1 MIGKNPYIFNSA
13 SVTSDQA
20 VIIRNNNTRF
30 FIFASRFH
38 SLNNNDKDAFQ
49 KLTMNI
55 PKHVSKA
62 SSGTLFRNP
71 KNMSAL
77 ELNKKMQSLVKELAG
92 NKPYPEYK
100 DPNTNL
106 PLTARQVFF
115 TSFFWQNLSSIFRG
129 DSYVKDPTIWANY
142 KRYNTD
148 LPSYIKP
155 ESNSIQAALTIYNI
169 ENLEIGLDMNRMLD
183 TILVSDGNGNYRL
196 RPDNSFETNNLLAE
210 AVANQIRIL
219 KDNKIFKSI
228 YYSPV
233 FGSNKDDPENE

>member
-1 MIGKNPYIFNSA
+1 MIEKNPYIFNSA
-13 SVTSDQA
+13 SVTPDQA
-20 VIIRNNNTRF
+20 AIIRDNNTRL
-30 FIFASRFH
+30 FIFTSRFH
-38 SLNNNDKDAFQ
+38 ILNNNDKDSFQ
-49 KLTMNI
+49 KLTMKV

-77 ELNKKMQSLVKELAG
+77 ELNKKMQSLVKELAE

-115 TSFFWQNLSSIFRG
+115 TSFFWQNLSSLFNG
-129 DSYVKDPTIWANY
+129 ESYAEDPTMWAKY
-142 KRYNTD
+142 QLKIGFE
-148 LPSYIKP
+148 LPSYISP
-155 ESNSIQAALTIYNI
+155 TNNPMQAAISIYNK

-219 KDNKIFKSI
+219 KDNKI
-228 YYSPV
+228 Y
-233 FGSNKDDPENE
+233 N